1 MINQKQ
7 KLRNYALEY
16 RKSLQSVGVSD
27 INSSLIVNKILISSD
42 FTEAKNIA
50 LYMPINGEVD
60 ITRILKI
67 ESKNYY
73 LPRCVGENLEFAKYE
88 PNSLSLS
95 GFGILEP
102 TTPAIDPTILDII
115 YIPCLMANKKCYRLG
130 YGRGYYD
137 RFFRQNKIT
146 AKKIIV
152 VHNALISDD
161 FIQDEYD
168 YKCDSI
174 ISEI

>member
-16 RKSLQSVGVSD
+16 RKKIQEKGICD
-27 INSSLIVNKILISSD
+27 INSGMIVNKILNSD
-42 FTEAKNIA
+42 DFKTASHIA
-50 LYMPINGEVD
+50 LYMPIKGEVD

-67 ESKNYY
+67 STKNYY
-73 LPRCVGENLEFAKYE
+73 LPRCVGNELEFAKYE
-88 PNSLSLS
+88 PNSLVLS
-95 GFGILEP
+95 KFSIPEP
-102 TTPAIDPTILDII
+102 QGEKINPEILDII
-115 YIPCLMANKKCYRLG
+115 YIPCLMANKKCFRLG

-137 RFFRQNKIT
+137 RFFANHNLK

-152 VHNALISDD
+152 VHNELISDMN
-161 FIQDEYD
+161 FQDKYD

-174 ISEI
+174 LC

>member
-16 RKSLQSVGVSD
+16 RKSLQIRGVSE
-27 INSSLIVNKILISSD
+27 INSSLIVNKIITSD
-42 FTEAKNIA
+42 DFKNAKHIA
-50 LYMPINGEVD
+50 LYMPVKGEVD
-60 ITRILKI
+60 LRQILKI
-67 ESKNYY
+67 DSKIFY
-73 LPRCVGENLEFAKYE
+73 LPRCIGDDLEFAKYE
-88 PNSLSLS
+88 PNSLALS
-95 GFGILEP
+95 DFNILEP
-102 TTPAIDPTILDII
+102 TGEKINPNILDII
-115 YIPCLMANKKCYRLG
+115 YVPCLMANKMCYRLG

-137 RFFRQNKIT
+137 RFFKNNDIK

-152 VHNALISDD
+152 VHNDLISDK

-174 ISEI
+174 LSEF